1 MKFKI
6 NPLPYFRY
14 GLTLGIF
21 FLMLLQPR
29 LSSAADVHTTDG
41 QTFSG
46 KILEEQD
53 GFVLVQMEDGVQVKI
68 ERAQIV
74 YVQHD
79 EEMNVSPQDYPALGL
94 TYGSPALF
102 NAVAAYYW
110 RDLGVK
116 LSGGDWSNFWGG
128 QLNLSKKLV
137 DNKSFLGAFS
147 LVGGYVG
154 INKISDNFSTWGIP
168 YAVTHGF
175 TYGGLGF
182 DLNWGGFAL
191 EADCVAGDFPN
202 QIAFPFQVGYVYR
215 FN

>member
-21 FLMLLQPR
+21 FLILIQPR

-53 GFVLVQMEDGVQVKI
+53 GFVLVQMEDGAQVRI

-102 NAVAAYYW
+102 NAVAAY
-110 RDLGVK
+110 
-116 LSGGDWSNFWGG
+116 N
-128 QLNLSKKLV
+128 
-137 DNKSFLGAFS
+137 
-147 LVGGYVG
+147 
-154 INKISDNFSTWGIP
+154 
-168 YAVTHGF
+168 
-175 TYGGLGF
+175 
-182 DLNWGGFAL
+182 
-191 EADCVAGDFPN
+191 
-202 QIAFPFQVGYVYR
+202 
-215 FN
+215 